1 VQRAVEAAIVVG
13 ALAIV
18 PAPAASAAAR
28 PYDAHSVIVRY
39 AASATPG
46 AKARAAHAAGVV
58 ARVARVAG
66 AGAHVV
72 RVKGDPRAAA
82 RRLNRSRAVLY
93 AEPNHTM
100 RIMNG
105 PYGRP
110 GGEAAAAGGMAY
122 ATPNDPRFDELYG
135 LARLQASVGW
145 DLAGLGAFP
154 AAGGVE
160 VGIVDTG
167 IDASHED
174 LIGKVDDCGTAN
186 SSGTPQ
192 AGGCADDN
200 DHGTH
205 VAGTVAAIANNGRG
219 VAGVAFNSRLSIC
232 KALNGALGTGTAAGV
247 SNCITWLHER
257 GAKVISMSLG
267 GPASTT
273 LRNAVTGAWQ
283 NGEASG
289 SVVVAAAGNDGNATV
304 NYPAGYPDVVSVA
317 ATDRNDARAYFSNAN
332 ADVEVSAPGAE
343 VLSTLNGGGYAAF
356 SGTSM
361 ATPHVAGAAAL
372 IWGRNPDFTA
382 AQVRAKLDGSV
393 DDLGAA
399 GRDNAFGFGRLNLV
413 KALAP

>member
-1 VQRAVEAAIVVG
+1 VQRAVTAVIVVG

-46 AKARAAHAAGVV
+46 AKARAANAAGVV

-72 RVKGDPRAAA
+72 RVKGDPRAVA

-100 RIMNG
+100 RVMT
-105 PYGRP
+105 
-110 GGEAAAAGGMAY
+110 
-122 ATPNDPRFDELYG
+122 TPNDARFGELYG
-135 LARLQASVGW
+135 LARLQAPVGW
-145 DLAGLGAFP
+145 DLAGLSAFP
-154 AAGGVE
+154 SEGGVE

-167 IDASHED
+167 IDANHED
-174 LIGKVDDCGTAN
+174 LIGKVADCGTAN

-192 AGGCADDN
+192 AGACTDDN

-205 VAGTVAAIANNGRG
+205 VAGTVAAIANNDRG
-219 VAGVAFNSRLSIC
+219 VAGVAFNSKLSIC
-232 KALNGALGTGTAAGV
+232 KALSGALGTGTAAGV

-273 LRNAVTGAWQ
+273 LRNAVTTAWQ
-283 NGEASG
+283 SGAETG
-289 SVVVAAAGNDGNATV
+289 SVVVAAAGNDGNSTV

-317 ATDRNDARAYFSNAN
+317 ATDRNDARASFSNAN
-332 ADVEVSAPGAE
+332 ADVEVAAPG
-343 VLSTLNGGGYAAF
+343 VDILSTLNGGGYAAF

-361 ATPHVAGAAAL
+361 ATPHAAGVAAL
-372 IWGRNPDFTA
+372 IWGQNPEFTA
-382 AQVRAKLDGSV
+382 AQVRERLDNAV
-393 DDLGAA
+393 NDLGAA
-399 GRDNAFGFGRLNLV
+399 GRDNSFGFGRLNLV
-413 KALAP
+413 KAVTP